1 MENQKVKKCS
11 SKNHIDLEAI
21 NYCQECKINMC
32 TKCSNFHSE
41 IFGNHHLE
49 KLITETNDIFDGFC
63 SEKNHNLELEFFCI
77 THNQLCCAACLC
89 KIKNKGKG
97 QHNECK
103 VCNIEEIKNKK
114 KNELDKNINILED
127 FTKIIESTI
136 NELKEI
142 NEEINKNKES
152 LQIEVQKIFT
162 KIRCALNEREDK
174 LLSEIEKQYNELYFK
189 EEMIKKGEKL
199 PKKMNSSLEKGKIVN
214 NEWDNDNKLNYII
227 FNCVNIENNI
237 KEINEI
243 NDCIKKFRATN
254 RKIKFFPEE
263 EEFHQNLK
271 IIDSFGEIRTIN
283 DLQLKEMIQESPIS
297 LENNIKICNEKI
309 IPIRLIEEIRP
320 IEEKI
325 NTKRKKG
332 KKFEDDISKFIRVFK
347 EQYGEYYY
355 NNIQTQLIYDAR
367 RDGDNYQYCHL
378 KCNNIPN
385 TFSLIITDNGAKFVF
400 FRSIPIDGDGP
411 WRQDNKAFFF
421 SYDENK
427 VYKIRKEKY
436 VIGFDNTFFVQ
447 TIGFGLSGNILN
459 DKHSYNQKKLNENYE
474 GFTEDYELTFGKEE
488 FYVKRFEV
496 YQLTY

>member
-11 SKNHIDLEAI
+11 SKNHKDLEAI

-41 IFGNHHLE
+41 IFGNHHIE
-49 KLITETNDIFDGFC
+49 KLSTETNEIFDGFC

-97 QHNECK
+97 QHNECQ

-152 LQIEVQKIFT
+152 LMVEVQKIFT
-162 KIRCALNEREDK
+162 KIRCLLNEREDK

-189 EEMIKKGEKL
+189 EEMIKRSEKL

-214 NEWDNDNKLNYII
+214 NEWDNDDKLNYII

-243 NDCIKKFRATN
+243 NDCIKKYKATN
-254 RKIKFFPEE
+254 SRIKFFPEE
-263 EEFHQNLK
+263 EEFNRNLN
-271 IIDSFGEIRTIN
+271 IIKTFGEIRTIN
-283 DLQLKEMIQESPIS
+283 DLKLIDIEPMEKID
-297 LENNIKICNEKI
+297 NNIKIYNEEI
-309 IPIRLIEEIRP
+309 RPIKVIEEIRP
-320 IEEKI
+320 IEEKS
-325 NTKRKKG
+325 NKKCKKG
-332 KKFEDDISKFIRVFK
+332 KKMFEDDISKFVRVFK

-355 NNIQTQLIYDAR
+355 NNIETKLIYDAR
-367 RDGDNYQYCHL
+367 RDGDNYKFCHS

-385 TFSLIITDNGAKFVF
+385 TFSIIITDNGAKFGF

-411 WRQDNKAFFF
+411 WRVDNKAFFF
-421 SYDENK
+421 SYDKNK
-427 VYKIRKEKY
+427 IYKIRKEKY

-459 DKHSYNQKKLNENYE
+459 DKYSYNQKKLNENFE

-496 YQLTY
+496 YQLKY